1 MSQPV
6 QVTIYGQP
14 YTVRSEDNP
23 ERVMRLAERVDELMK
38 EIANRGVIDSN
49 RAAVLACLHMADELD
64 RLSMELSVIKQVP
77 EARQKL
83 TDLLHLLD
91 EELK

>member
-1 MSQPV
+1 LSQPV
-6 QVTIYGQP
+6 QVTIYGQH

-23 ERVMRLAERVDELMK
+23 ERVKRLAERVDELMR

-64 RLSMELSVIKQVP
+64 RMSTELNVIKQVP

-83 TDLLHLLD
+83 SDLLQLLD
-91 EELK
+91 DELK